1 VSREIVAPA
10 TSPGDLRPTQG
21 IRSSDIMVRLKAE
34 AGEFKRPE
42 QRLATL
48 RRLEEACDDLAS
60 GKGTEIIRSAAKYH
74 PELQAIFDA
83 HHRGGTIAIKP
94 PRIAEYVR
102 ARRILDQRNGVK
114 SAWTGP
120 TDVTIRGDREGL
132 LAYVRRR
139 EIEQE
144 NVVKR
149 RKRPAGLEDDVDQIP
164 DMNARQRIRFELDDG
179 REAKRQLRLIKS
191 GLLKIP
197 AIDLASVLENS
208 ETVAVPSDRK
218 KLAIPSSEPVGP
230 DWHLLLENL
239 VTRLADKALLASFD
253 LENDGNRIINRST
266 REALIRKPELALLK
280 RLAAGGAS

>member
-1 VSREIVAPA
+1 MSGAIVAPA
-10 TSPGDLRPTQG
+10 TAQGGLRPTQG
-21 IRSSDIMVRLKAE
+21 IHSSDIMVRLKAE

-42 QRLATL
+42 QRLSTL

-60 GKGTEIIRSAAKYH
+60 GEGAEIIRSAAKDH

-94 PRIAEYVR
+94 PRIAEYVK
-102 ARRILDQRNGVK
+102 ARRILDQRKGIK

-149 RKRPAGLEDDVDQIP
+149 RKRPAGLEDDIDQIP

-197 AIDLASVLENS
+197 AIDLAGVLGNS
-208 ETVAVPSDRK
+208 ETVSVPSDGK
-218 KLAIPSSEPVGP
+218 TLAIPSTGPIDP
-230 DWHLLLENL
+230 DWHLLLEGL

-253 LENDGNRIINRST
+253 LENDGNRIKNKT
-266 REALIRKPELALLK
+266 TKETLIRKPELALLK